1 MADYRA
7 PLDDIRFVLTRIAG
21 LDGLSGF
28 EGFEH
33 AEPDMVRSVL
43 EECARFME
51 NEVAPLNRVGDE
63 QGSVWHDDNTV
74 TTPDGFIA
82 AYEAYVAAGWG
93 GVPFPEAYG
102 GGGFPWL
109 VGLAMQ
115 EMLTAS
121 NEAFSMAPLLTQG
134 AIDALLAHG
143 DETQKETFLP
153 KMVTGEWSGTMNLSE
168 PQAGSD
174 VGAVRTRAERQDD
187 GTYRLTGTK
196 IWISWGEHDM
206 ADNIIHL
213 VLARTPD
220 APPGT
225 KGISLFIVP
234 KFLVEDDGSLGERN
248 AVVCQSI
255 EHKLGIKASPTC
267 VLDYDGAVGY
277 LVGEE
282 NRGMAYMFTMMNNAR
297 LSVGLQG
304 LAVGS
309 RAYQDAVQYA
319 NERPQGRAV
328 GAEPGVQSLIIEH
341 PDVRRMLLTMKAQL
355 EAMRCVMYRTA
366 QQIDVA
372 HRAEDETDR
381 TRAEERVDLLIPICK
396 GWGTD
401 LGVDIASTAIQVFGG
416 MGYVE
421 ETGVAQHFRD
431 ARIAPIYEGTNGIQA
446 MDLVGRKLPMRAGGV
461 VGDFL
466 GDVVDT
472 VGRVQKAGEGF
483 AEIADALGE
492 AVDALRESTNW
503 LMTNG
508 LEDVRNALAGGV
520 AVPAPVRHRR
530 RRLAPRRI
538 RPRGEGAARR
548 GRRRVLPRVPGGEA
562 HHGALLRHPA
572 APAVGGPGRRGDR
585 RLRRPHGP
593 RAVPVLNSCPDR
605 ARRPFRSGTRP
616 CDRCIVARPGTVAR
630 VSAASGSSP

>member
-1 MADYRA
+1 MADYRV

-21 LDGLSGF
+21 LGELATY

-33 AEPDMVRSVL
+33 AEPELVFSVL

-51 NEVAPLNRVGDE
+51 NEVAPLNRIGDE
-63 QGSVWHDDNTV
+63 QGSVWHPAEGDDSCNTV
-74 TTPDGFIA
+74 TTPDGFID
-82 AYEAYVAAGWG
+82 AYEAYVEAGWG

-121 NEAFSMAPLLTQG
+121 NESFSMAPLLTQG
-134 AIDALLAHG
+134 AIDALLEHG
-143 DETQKETFLP
+143 DETQRETFLP
-153 KMVTGEWSGTMNLSE
+153 KMVTGEWAGTMNLSE

-174 VGAVRTRAERQDD
+174 VGAQRTRAERQDD
-187 GTYRLTGTK
+187 GTYRITGTK
-196 IWISWGEHDM
+196 VWISWGEHDM
-206 ADNIIHL
+206 AENIIHL

-234 KFLVEDDGSLGERN
+234 KYLVNDDGSLGARN
-248 AVVCQSI
+248 GVNCQSI

-267 VLDYDGAVGY
+267 VLDYDGAIGY

-282 NRGMAYMFTMMNNAR
+282 NRGMAEMFTMMNNAR

-319 NERPQGRAV
+319 NERQQGRAV
-328 GAEPGVQSLIIEH
+328 GAPAGEQSLIVEH

-366 QQIDVA
+366 QNLDIA
-372 HRAEDETDR
+372 HKATDEQVR
-381 TRAEERVDLLIPICK
+381 TTAQERVDLLIPICK
-396 GWGTD
+396 GWGTE
-401 LGVDIASTAIQVFGG
+401 LGLEIASTTIQVYGG

-446 MDLVGRKLPMRAGGV
+446 MDLVGRKLPMRGGGV
-461 VGDFL
+461 VKDFL
-466 GDVVDT
+466 ADVGST
-472 VGRVQKAGEGF
+472 VERVRAAGAGY
-483 AEIADALGE
+483 AVIADALAD
-492 AVDALRESTNW
+492 AVEGLQTSTDW

-508 LEDVRNALAGGV
+508 LEDVRHALAGATPYLRQFGIV
-520 AVPAPVRHRR
+520 AGGWLLAESALEAKALLDAGDDSFAPEFLEAKYTTARFYATQLLPQSRGLVGAVTAGFGDLMA
-530 RRLAPRRI
+530 LAP
-538 RPRGEGAARR
+538 
-548 GRRRVLPRVPGGEA
+548 
-562 HHGALLRHPA
+562 
-572 APAVGGPGRRGDR
+572 DQ
-585 RLRRPHGP
+585 
-593 RAVPVLNSCPDR
+593 
-605 ARRPFRSGTRP
+605 F
-616 CDRCIVARPGTVAR
+616 
-630 VSAASGSSP
+630 

>member
-1 MADYRA
+1 MAEYTA
-7 PLDDIRFVLTRIAG
+7 PMCDIRFVLEHLVDLPSVAA
-21 LDGLSGF
+21 LP
-28 EGFEH
+28 GFEH
-33 AEPDMVRSVL
+33 VDADAVYSVL
-43 EECARFME
+43 EENARFME
-51 NEVAPLNRVGDE
+51 DLVAPLNRVGDE
-63 QGSVWHDDNTV
+63 QGSVRNDDGSV
-74 TTPDGFIA
+74 TTPEGFKA
-82 AYEAYVAAGWG
+82 AYQAYVEAGWG

-115 EMLTAS
+115 ELLTAS

-134 AIDALLAHG
+134 AIEALLIHG

-153 KMVTGEWSGTMNLSE
+153 KMVTGEWAGTMNLSE

-187 GTYRLTGTK
+187 GSYRLTGTK
-196 IWISWGEHDM
+196 IWISWGEHDLS
-206 ADNIIHL
+206 DNIIHL

-234 KFLVEDDGSLGERN
+234 KFVLNDDGSLAERN
-248 AVVCQSI
+248 GVVCQSI

-267 VLDYDGAVGY
+267 VLDYDDAVGY

-304 LAVGS
+304 LAVGD
-309 RAYQDAVQYA
+309 RAYQDARQYA
-319 NERPQGRAV
+319 QERLQGRAI
-328 GAEPGVQSLIIEH
+328 GADAGVQSAIIEH

-366 QQIDVA
+366 QNIDIA
-372 HRAEDETDR
+372 HNAADEHDR
-381 TRAEERVDLLIPICK
+381 TAAQERVDLLIPICK

-401 LGVDIASTAIQVFGG
+401 LGVEIASTAIQVFGG

-446 MDLVGRKLPMRAGGV
+446 MDLVGRKLPMRGGGV
-461 VGDFL
+461 VKDFL
-466 GDVVDT
+466 ADVGATVEKVRAAGGDHAV
-472 VGRVQKAGEGF
+472 
-483 AEIADALGE
+483 IADAL
-492 AVDALRESTNW
+492 ADALEGLNESTDW
-503 LMTNG
+503 IMANG
-508 LEDVRNALAGGV
+508 LEDVRHALAAASPYLRQFGIVAGGWLM
-520 AVPAPVRHRR
+520 A
-530 RRLAPRRI
+530 
-538 RPRGEGAARR
+538 EAA
-548 GRRRVLPRVPGGEA
+548 LEA
-562 HHGALLRHPA
+562 QALLADGSGDFSTEFLEAKLTTARFYATQLLPQA
-572 APAVGGPGRRGDR
+572 RGLVGAVTAGFGD
-585 RLRRPHGP
+585 LME
-593 RAVPVLNSCPDR
+593 LTSEQ
-605 ARRPFRSGTRP
+605 F
-616 CDRCIVARPGTVAR
+616 
-630 VSAASGSSP
+630 

>member
-21 LDGLSGF
+21 LGDLARY
-28 EGFEH
+28 EGFAH
-33 AEPDMVRSVL
+33 AEPELVFSVL

-63 QGSVWHDDNTV
+63 QGSVWHQDNTV
-74 TTPDGFIA
+74 TTPAGFID
-82 AYEAYVAAGWG
+82 AYRAHVDAGWG

-121 NEAFSMAPLLTQG
+121 NEAFAMAPMLTQG
-134 AIDALLAHG
+134 AIDALLEHG
-143 DETQKETFLP
+143 DEIQRETFLP
-153 KMVTGEWSGTMNLSE
+153 KMVTGEWAGTMNLSE

-174 VGAVRTRAERQDD
+174 VGAQRTRAERSDD
-187 GTYRLTGTK
+187 GTYRITGTK
-196 IWISWGEHDM
+196 VWISWGEHDM

-234 KFLVEDDGSLGERN
+234 KFLVNDDGTLGERN
-248 AVVCQSI
+248 GVTCQSI

-282 NRGMAYMFTMMNNAR
+282 NRGMAEMFTMMNNAR

-319 NERPQGRAV
+319 NERQQGRAV
-328 GAEPGVQSLIIEH
+328 GAPAGEQSLIVEH
-341 PDVRRMLLTMKAQL
+341 PDVRRMLLTMKAQI

-366 QQIDVA
+366 QGIDIVHKA
-372 HRAEDETDR
+372 TDEPTR
-381 TRAEERVDLLIPICK
+381 TAAQERVDLLIPICK
-396 GWGTD
+396 GWGTE
-401 LGVDIASTAIQVFGG
+401 LGLEIASTTIQVYGG

-446 MDLVGRKLPMRAGGV
+446 MDLVGRKLPMRGGGV
-461 VGDFL
+461 VKDFL
-466 GDVVDT
+466 ADVGAT
-472 VGRVQKAGEGF
+472 VERVRAAG
-483 AEIADALGE
+483 ADYTAIADALAD
-492 AVDALRESTNW
+492 AVAGLQESTDW

-508 LEDVRNALAGGV
+508 LEDVRHALAGATPYLRQFGIVTGGWLLAESALEAKAMLDAGGDAFTTEFLEAKYTTARFYATQLLPQARGLV
-520 AVPAPVRHRR
+520 AAVTAGFED
-530 RRLAPRRI
+530 LM
-538 RPRGEGAARR
+538 
-548 GRRRVLPRVPGGEA
+548 
-562 HHGALLRHPA
+562 ALEP
-572 APAVGGPGRRGDR
+572 
-585 RLRRPHGP
+585 
-593 RAVPVLNSCPDR
+593 SQ
-605 ARRPFRSGTRP
+605 F
-616 CDRCIVARPGTVAR
+616 
-630 VSAASGSSP
+630 

>member
-1 MADYRA
+1 MADYSA

-21 LDGLSGF
+21 LGELSGY

-33 AEPDMVRSVL
+33 AEPDMVVSIL

-63 QGSVWHDDNTV
+63 QTSVWHAAEGGDSFNTV
-74 TTPDGFIA
+74 TTPDGFID
-82 AYEAYVAAGWG
+82 AYQAYVAAGWG

-121 NEAFSMAPLLTQG
+121 NESFSMAPLLTQG
-134 AIDALLAHG
+134 AIDALLEHG
-143 DETQKETFLP
+143 DETQKETWLP

-187 GTYRLTGTK
+187 GSYRITGTK

-206 ADNIIHL
+206 ADNIVHL

-234 KFLVEDDGSLGERN
+234 KFLVNDDGSLGERN
-248 AVVCQSI
+248 GIVCQSI

-267 VLDYDGAVGY
+267 VLDYDGATGY

-366 QQIDVA
+366 QNIDIA
-372 HRAEDETDR
+372 HKAADEHDR
-381 TRAEERVDLLIPICK
+381 TAAQERVDLLIPICK

-401 LGVDIASTAIQVFGG
+401 LGVEIASTAIQVFGG

-446 MDLVGRKLPMRAGGV
+446 MDLVGRKLPMRGGGV
-461 VGDFL
+461 VKDFL
-466 GDVVDT
+466 ADVGATVERVRAAGDGYD
-472 VGRVQKAGEGF
+472 
-483 AEIADALGE
+483 EIADAL
-492 AVDALRESTNW
+492 ADALESLTESTDW

-508 LEDVRNALAGGV
+508 LADVRHALAGATPYLRQFGIV
-520 AVPAPVRHRR
+520 AGGWL
-530 RRLAPRRI
+530 LA
-538 RPRGEGAARR
+538 ES
-548 GRRRVLPRVPGGEA
+548 VLEA
-562 HHGALLRHPA
+562 KALLDDGDGDFSDEFLEAKYTTAHFYATQLLPQARGLVG
-572 APAVGGPGRRGDR
+572 AVTAGFDDLMALTPTQ
-585 RLRRPHGP
+585 
-593 RAVPVLNSCPDR
+593 
-605 ARRPFRSGTRP
+605 F
-616 CDRCIVARPGTVAR
+616 
-630 VSAASGSSP
+630 

>member
-1 MADYRA
+1 MADYSA
-7 PLDDIRFVLTRIAG
+7 PLDDIRFVLDHIADLG
-21 LDGLSGF
+21 EVASLDGFG
-28 EGFEH
+28 H
-33 AEPDMVRSVL
+33 AEPDMVHGVL

-63 QGSVWHDDNTV
+63 QTSVWHQDSTV
-74 TTPDGFIA
+74 TTPDGFIG
-82 AYEAYVAAGWG
+82 AYQGYVAAGWG
-93 GVPFPEAYG
+93 GVPFPEEYG

-134 AIDALLAHG
+134 AIDALLEHG

-153 KMVTGEWSGTMNLSE
+153 KMVTGEWAGTMNLSE

-187 GTYRLTGTK
+187 GSYRITGTK

-206 ADNIIHL
+206 SENIIHL

-234 KFLVEDDGSLGERN
+234 KVLVDDDGSLGERN
-248 AVVCQSI
+248 GVVCQSI

-267 VLDYDGAVGY
+267 VLDYDDAVGY

-304 LAVGS
+304 LAVGD
-309 RAYQDAVQYA
+309 RAYQDARQYA
-319 NERPQGRAV
+319 MERQQGRAI
-328 GAEPGVQSLIIEH
+328 GAAPGVQSPIVEH
-341 PDVRRMLLTMKAQL
+341 PDVRRMLLTMKSQL
-355 EAMRCVMYRTA
+355 EAMRCVMYATARNIDIARRGADEHVRTA
-366 QQIDVA
+366 AQ
-372 HRAEDETDR
+372 
-381 TRAEERVDLLIPICK
+381 ERVDLLIPICK

-401 LGVDIASTAIQVFGG
+401 LGVEITSTAIQVFGG

-461 VGDFL
+461 VKDFIADVAATVERVRGAGDEY
-466 GDVVDT
+466 VV
-472 VGRVQKAGEGF
+472 
-483 AEIADALGE
+483 IADAL
-492 AVDALRESTNW
+492 ADALDALNESTDW
-503 LMTNG
+503 LMSNG
-508 LEDVRNALAGGV
+508 LEDVRHALAGATPYLRQFGV
-520 AVPAPVRHRR
+520 VAGGWQ
-530 RRLAPRRI
+530 LA
-538 RPRGEGAARR
+538 ESALAAKD
-548 GRRRVLPRVPGGEA
+548 
-562 HHGALLRHPA
+562 LLA
-572 APAVGGPGRRGDR
+572 GDR
-585 RLRRPHGP
+585 DGFSEEFLTAKFTTARFYATQILPQARGLVG
-593 RAVPVLNSCPDR
+593 AVTAGYGDLMALEPSQ
-605 ARRPFRSGTRP
+605 F
-616 CDRCIVARPGTVAR
+616 
-630 VSAASGSSP
+630 